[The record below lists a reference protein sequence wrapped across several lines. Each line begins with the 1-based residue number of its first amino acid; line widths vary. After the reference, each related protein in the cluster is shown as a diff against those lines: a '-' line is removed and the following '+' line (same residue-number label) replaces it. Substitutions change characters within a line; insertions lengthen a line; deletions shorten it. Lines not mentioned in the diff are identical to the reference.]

1 LGQIA
6 EELLNSTCLTCL
18 AGKPH
23 PPCKRCMG
31 DPIEHTTGADF
42 HQCMRVLVAMGLKV
56 RAPPPLGWGGWGGAT
71 PPTDTPGPAYIY
83 KPGFSKC
90 GTRRRLVQRCDE
102 LTDVYT
108 GDSKAHAAVVAA
120 LEAAWAVAE
129 EEPGGGGLEGLLDLQ
144 PGEDYDAMLE
154 EPGYRHPQVRSS
166 PHRTVGLLA

>member
-1 LGQIA
+1 MRL
-6 EELLNSTCLTCL
+6 
-18 AGKPH
+18 
-23 PPCKRCMG
+23 PPW
-31 DPIEHTTGADF
+31 A
-42 HQCMRVLVAMGLKV
+42 
-56 RAPPPLGWGGWGGAT
+56 GGAGVAPRLQQT
-71 PPTDTPGPAYIY
+71 HLARLARRPAYIY

-166 PHRTVGLLA
+166 PHRTVGLA